1 LERLAGGLS
10 DVRMEEKVVAPVIE
24 RGRVVILEVEV
35 RALMAR
41 IETRADD
48 MAVVYGVSWDVAGC
62 K

>member
-1 LERLAGGLS
+1 LS